1 MIGLPVYKDRK
12 VAVLGLAR
20 SGIAA
25 AEALAASGAE
35 VLAWDDSAGACHA
48 AAERGIALADLG
60 TAEPKDW
67 AALVMSPGIPLT
79 HPAPHPIAAKALAAQ
94 VPVIGDIE
102 LLWQAG
108 TGARFLGITGTNG
121 KSTTTALIGHILAEA
136 GKSVAVG
143 GNLGTAVLT
152 LPPLK
157 ADGTY
162 VIEMSS
168 FQLDLIQETRFAVA
182 ILLNVTPDHLDRHG
196 DMAGYVA
203 AKSRI
208 FMNQLPGDAAI
219 IGVDDEWCRK
229 VADEL
234 EQGHSRVIRISV
246 ERAVPGGVY
255 ALDGELIDDT
265 EGLQRRIVLLR
276 NFPRLP
282 GAHNWQNAAAAYA
295 AARACGL
302 SPVEIGVA
310 LAKFAGLAHRQELVA
325 TLGKVR
331 FVNDSKATNA
341 DAAAKALGCYDAIH
355 WIAGG
360 VPKAGGIEPLKGFFP
375 RIRHAYLIGSAAKQ
389 FQETLG
395 SAVPS
400 TLSGDLPSAIRAAAA
415 AAQIDPAAAPVVL
428 LSPACASFD
437 QYRNFE
443 IRGDAF
449 RQIVRDLVAEAAA

>member
-1 MIGLPVYKDRK
+1 MIALDAYRGHKI
-12 VAVLGLAR
+12 AVLGLAR
-20 SGIAA
+20 SGLASA
-25 AEALAASGAE
+25 QALAESGAQ
-35 VLAWDDSAGACHA
+35 VRAWDNDAGACHA
-48 AAERGIALADLG
+48 AAATGIPLADLATEDAAG
-60 TAEPKDW
+60 W

-79 HPAPHPIAAKALAAQ
+79 HPAPHPIAAKALAAG

-121 KSTTTALIGHILAEA
+121 KSTTTALIGHILGQARHP
-136 GKSVAVG
+136 VAIG
-143 GNLGTAVLT
+143 GNLGTPVLT
-152 LPPLK
+152 LPALG

-168 FQLDLIQETRFAVA
+168 FQLDLIAETRFAVA

-203 AKSRI
+203 AKTRI
-208 FMNQLPGDAAI
+208 FMNQLPGDTAI
-219 IGVDDEWCRK
+219 VGVDDDWCRL
-229 VADEL
+229 VADGL
-234 EQGHSRVIRISV
+234 DPARIVRISV
-246 ERAVPGGVY
+246 ERTVPDGVY
-255 ALDGELIDDT
+255 VLDGTLIDDT
-265 EGLQRRIVLLR
+265 DGTERVITDLKQI
-276 NFPRLP
+276 PRLP

-295 AARACGL
+295 ACRACGL
-302 SPVEIGVA
+302 TVAEIVEG
-310 LAKFAGLAHRQELVA
+310 LTSFAGLAHRQELVA
-325 TLGKVR
+325 RIGKVR
-331 FVNDSKATNA
+331 FINDSKATNA

-360 VPKAGGIEPLKGFFP
+360 VPKAGGIEPLRGFFP

-395 SAVPS
+395 ETVPS
-400 TLSGDLPSAIRAAAA
+400 SLSGDLPTAVRDAAVAA
-415 AAQIDPAAAPVVL
+415 KADPAEAPVVL

-449 RQIVRDLVAEAAA
+449 RDIVRDLALEAAR